1 MHGPDRGYISTPSLY
16 LGDDASELPPTEERG
31 RVSGGGRG
39 REVPVV
45 TAEVADSLGQA
56 GRLGNWGKKDCCE
69 RGCDES
75 LAVGLEEGP
84 GTLSFQGK

>member
-1 MHGPDRGYISTPSLY
+1 MGQR
-16 LGDDASELPPTEERG
+16 R
-31 RVSGGGRG
+31 SGGGGVGRLGEGGLRG
-39 REVPVV
+39 ELR
-45 TAEVADSLGQA
+45 QA